1 MELELINL
9 GRNKVNKKLTVKDG
23 KGVLRE
29 LKKHI
34 MSTEIELIDVDGKGT
49 RYDVYV
55 GGFRN
60 VGQIFM
66 KE

>member
-9 GRNKVNKKLTVKDG
+9 GRNKVNKKVTVKDG

-29 LKKHI
+29 LRQHI
-34 MSTEIELIDVDGKGT
+34 MSNEIELIDVDGKNN

-60 VGQIFM
+60 VGQIFI